1 MAPTYQSPVGAIH
14 NAGKVFT
21 LKQRGKR
28 CKGMTCEE
36 WADAFA
42 KEKPKTAASVA
53 IAEVAVVSYIGY
65 KVAVKALQYI

>member
-1 MAPTYQSPVGAIH
+1 
-14 NAGKVFT
+14 